1 MCGTATCYAQHM
13 LDTRICTHIHMHM
26 YMHTHAH
33 TLVHTYGYAYVY
45 EYTQQHMHT
54 NRTCTHIRV
63 RKHTYTYAYVHKI
76 RCMYTHKYGY
86 LSTQKFGGCHA
97 QRVRMYADIPPHP
110 FAYYADLPPN
120 PRLTCATSLH
130 TLHLHTHMAAAM
142 RSAGVKPNAAT
153 TAAFAAGLL
162 TVTGRYM
169 PETGRYIPETEHPSV
184 GVSAKIGGW
193 TQAEGGRQDE
203 DVPPTLHA
211 VAARMR
217 HGARQG
223 TWCGHLAARGPR
235 ASEMLRGMLAL
246 NMRPDAATC
255 VSLLRATA
263 AAHGAGVS
271 ECLRLI
277 EAMRGAGAAPSRE
290 WYLTAAAAARTVTE
304 GLYLARMSREHLHH
318 GLVETAVCQ
327 QLLRSLC
334 GRCDFDG
341 IAQVAHA
348 CGEYLSIHL
357 H

>member
-1 MCGTATCYAQHM
+1 
-13 LDTRICTHIHMHM
+13 
-26 YMHTHAH
+26 
-33 TLVHTYGYAYVY
+33 
-45 EYTQQHMHT
+45 
-54 NRTCTHIRV
+54 
-63 RKHTYTYAYVHKI
+63 
-76 RCMYTHKYGY
+76 
-86 LSTQKFGGCHA
+86 
-97 QRVRMYADIPPHP
+97 
-110 FAYYADLPPN
+110 
-120 PRLTCATSLH
+120 
-130 TLHLHTHMAAAM
+130 MAAAM

-169 PETGRYIPETEHPSV
+169 PEIENPSV

-193 TQAEGGRQDE
+193 TQAEDGRHDE
-203 DVPPTLHA
+203 DVAPTLHA

-223 TWCGHLAARGPR
+223 AWCGHLAARGPR
-235 ASEMLRGMLAL
+235 SSEILRGMLAL
-246 NMRPDAATC
+246 NMRPDAASC

-290 WYLTAAAAARTVTE
+290 WYLTAAAAARTLTE
-304 GLYLARMSREHLHH
+304 GLYVARMSREHLQH

-334 GRCDFDG
+334 GRRDFDG
-341 IAQVAHA
+341 IAQVAHS
-348 CGEYLSIHL
+348 CGEYLSFHL
-357 H
+357 QKAFFAMPYSFFLTSFPTLV